1 MSKKNKE
8 QLGKG
13 LRALLGNIEKVET
26 DNSPETIKEVVQE
39 LSKTTAEIPITSIE
53 PNPFQPR
60 TEFDQE
66 ELLELVQSIKTHGII
81 QPITLRSLGGDR
93 YQIISGERRWRASK
107 LAGLKSV
114 PAYIR
119 IADDQGMLEM
129 AIVEN
134 VQRSNLNALEI
145 AISYQRLLDECSL
158 QHDQLAERV
167 GKERST
173 VTNYMRLL
181 KLPPDIQSGLKEGKI
196 SMGHAR
202 ALLSIEET
210 TSQLFLYK
218 RVLRE
223 SLSVRN
229 TEQLIR
235 NHKKVTSSNKPT
247 ATKSSMHPEV
257 RIIRDRLTSNLGTK
271 VDIKRNQNGKGKIII
286 HFDTDDQFN
295 DIIESINE

>member
-13 LRALLGNIEKVET
+13 LRALLGNIEKVEKPT
-26 DNSPETIKEVVQE
+26 VEEKKEVVQE
-39 LSKTTAEIPITSIE
+39 LTKSTAEVLITDIE

-60 TEFDQE
+60 TDFDQD

-81 QPITLRSLGGDR
+81 QPVTLRSLGHGK

-107 LAGLKSV
+107 LAGLKSI
-114 PAYIR
+114 PAYVR

-134 VQRSNLNALEI
+134 IQRSNLNALEV
-145 AISYQRLLDECSL
+145 AISYQRLLDECEL
-158 QHDQLAERV
+158 QHEELAERV

-181 KLPPDIQSGLKEGKI
+181 KLPPDIQSGLKSEQI

-202 ALLSIEET
+202 ALLSIEDV
-210 TSQLFLYK
+210 TSQLFMYK

-229 TEQLIR
+229 TEKLIR
-235 NHKKVTSSNKPT
+235 DHKN
-247 ATKSSMHPEV
+247 KSSDKTIRAKVSQMHPEV
-257 RIIRDRLTSNLGTK
+257 KKIQDRLSMQLG
-271 VDIKRNQNGKGKIII
+271 VRINISRSQDGKGKITIP
-286 HFDTDDQFN
+286 FSSDDQFN
-295 DIIESINE
+295 DIIDAIDE

>member
-13 LRALLGNIEKVET
+13 LRALLGNIEKVEN
-26 DNSPETIKEVVQE
+26 DKSPETIKEVVQE
-39 LSKTTAEIPITSIE
+39 LSKSVADIPIASIE

-81 QPITLRSLGGDR
+81 QPITVRSMGGDS

-181 KLPPDIQSGLKEGKI
+181 KLPPDIQSGLKESKI

-202 ALLSIEET
+202 ALLSVEDT

-218 RVLRE
+218 KVLRE

-235 NHKKVTSSNKPT
+235 NHKNKTS
-247 ATKSSMHPEV
+247 ATKTTTPKSNIHPEV
-257 RIIRDRLTSNLGTK
+257 RIIKDRLTSNLGTK
-271 VDIKRNQNGKGKIII
+271 VDIKRSQDGKGKIII
-286 HFDTDDQFN
+286 HFNTDDQFN
-295 DIIESINE
+295 DIIESIEE

>member
-8 QLGKG
+8 KLGKG

-26 DNSPETIKEVVQE
+26 STTEEKKEVVQE
-39 LSKTTAEIPITSIE
+39 LSKSTAEISIKDIE

-81 QPITLRSLGGDR
+81 QPVTLRSLGKGK

-107 LAGLKSV
+107 LAGLKSI
-114 PAYIR
+114 PAYVR

-134 VQRSNLNALEI
+134 IQRSNLNALEV
-145 AISYQRLLDECSL
+145 AISYKRLMDECQL
-158 QHDQLAERV
+158 QHEELAERV

-181 KLPPDIQSGLKEGKI
+181 KLPPDIQSGLKSESI

-202 ALLSIEET
+202 AILSMEDV
-210 TSQLFLYK
+210 TSQLFMYK
-218 RVLRE
+218 RVIRE

-229 TEQLIR
+229 TEKLIR
-235 NHKKVTSSNKPT
+235 EQKNKTGSKKNTSK
-247 ATKSSMHPEV
+247 KKQMHPEV
-257 RIIRDRLTSNLGTK
+257 KKIQDRLSMNLGVK
-271 VDIKRNQNGKGKIII
+271 INISRSEDGKGKITIPF
-286 HFDTDDQFN
+286 HSDDQFN
-295 DIIESINE
+295 DIIDAIDE

>member
-13 LRALLGNIEKVET
+13 LRALLGNIEKVEKPT
-26 DNSPETIKEVVQE
+26 VEEKKEVVQE
-39 LSKTTAEIPITSIE
+39 LTNSTAEVLITDIE

-60 TEFDQE
+60 TDFDQD

-81 QPITLRSLGGDR
+81 QPVTLRSLGQGK

-107 LAGLKSV
+107 LAGLKSI
-114 PAYIR
+114 PAYVR

-134 VQRSNLNALEI
+134 IQRSNLNALEV
-145 AISYQRLLDECSL
+145 AISYQRLLDECEL
-158 QHDQLAERV
+158 QHEELAERV

-181 KLPPDIQSGLKEGKI
+181 KLPPDIQSGLKSEQI

-202 ALLSIEET
+202 ALLSIEDV
-210 TSQLFLYK
+210 TSQLFMYK

-229 TEQLIR
+229 TEKLIR
-235 NHKKVTSSNKPT
+235 DHKS
-247 ATKSSMHPEV
+247 KSSDKTIRAKVSQMHPEV
-257 RIIRDRLTSNLGTK
+257 KKIKDRLSMQLG
-271 VDIKRNQNGKGKIII
+271 VRINISRSQDGKGKITIP
-286 HFDTDDQFN
+286 FSSDDQFN
-295 DIIESINE
+295 DIIDAIDE

>member
-8 QLGKG
+8 KLGKG
-13 LRALLGNIEKVET
+13 LRALLGNIEKVDTSTSE
-26 DNSPETIKEVVQE
+26 DVKKEVVQE
-39 LSKTTAEIPITSIE
+39 LSKSIAEIPIKNIE

-60 TEFDQE
+60 TDFDQE

-81 QPITLRSLGGDR
+81 QPITLRSLGVDS

-107 LAGLKSV
+107 LAGLKAI

-119 IADDQGMLEM
+119 IADDQGMLEL

-134 VQRSNLNALEI
+134 IQRSNLNALEV
-145 AISYQRLLDECSL
+145 AISYQRLLDECNL
-158 QHDQLAERV
+158 QHEELAERV

-181 KLPPDIQSGLKEGKI
+181 KLPPDIQSALKEEKI

-202 ALLSIEET
+202 ALLSVEDV

-218 RVLRE
+218 KVVRE

-229 TEQLIR
+229 TEKLIR
-235 NHKKVTSSNKPT
+235 DQKKGKSPSD
-247 ATKSSMHPEV
+247 TKSSKAEIHPEV
-257 RIIRDRLTSNLGTK
+257 RKIRDRLSSNLGTK
-271 VDIKRNQNGKGKIII
+271 VEISRSKDGKGKIII
-286 HFDTDDQFN
+286 HFSSDERFN
-295 DIIESINE
+295 DIIDSIEE

>member
-218 RVLRE
+218 KVLRE

-235 NHKKVTSSNKPT
+235 NHKKDKSSTKQS
-247 ATKSSMHPEV
+247 ATKSTMHPEV
-257 RIIRDRLTSNLGTK
+257 RIIRDKLTSNLGTK
-271 VDIKRNQNGKGKIII
+271 VDIKRNPNGKGKIII
-286 HFDTDDQFN
+286 HFNTDDQFN